1 MNGRWTPIVRF
12 CISSKIILF
21 SLLFIS
27 GVSMAS
33 DFTSGVVVGTIL
45 ADDSS
50 SQQQEPREPDKTIQF
65 TGDDQNPV
73 VNATENSTE
82 EPSTSINNTY
92 SPAFKSPFRSM
103 SDGLLDLISSPIIQG
118 IAILILV
125 FSIFIAVARNEMS
138 VFIIGFGATIL
149 IFTAPT
155 IVETI
160 LSTPGGGTVS
170 TPNNDYSGVGFGFI
184 FVLVVPVLIIMGY
197 KFLTSSRDEEL
208 DEILDSY
215 RERIRDERELSSVDE
230 LRERQERENNS
241 EQPEPQPRVIS
252 RQNADAGIEIT
263 KNKRKIVID

>member
-12 CISSKIILF
+12 CISIKIILF

-33 DFTSGVVVGTIL
+33 DFTTGVVAGSIL

-92 SPAFKSPFRSM
+92 SPAFESPFRSM
-103 SDGLLDLISSPIIQG
+103 SDALLDLISSPIIQG
-118 IAILILV
+118 LAILILV
-125 FSIFIAVARNEMS
+125 FCIFIAVARNEMS

-155 IVETI
+155 IIETI
-160 LSTPGGGTVS
+160 LATPEGGTVS
-170 TPNNDYSGVGFGFI
+170 TPNNDYSGVGFGLI
-184 FVLVVPVLIIMGY
+184 FVLGVPVLIMMGY
-197 KFLTSSRDEEL
+197 KFLTSGRDEVL
-208 DEILDSY
+208 DEILASDL
-215 RERIRDERELSSVDE
+215 DERELSSVDE

-252 RQNADAGIEIT
+252 QQNADVGIEIT